1 MKQDFQLVLIG
12 QNQAQSWDKIKDD
25 VDLNPNKEML
35 RDRSEFIVNVDIDE
49 YFSREELPRDKYID
63 VLKEITEGKFKDF
76 HKYKVRKLDM
86 VVGLNQLVDVG
97 SK

>member
-1 MKQDFQLVLIG
+1 MLKIL
-12 QNQAQSWDKIKDD
+12 NQILSRGKPKDD
-25 VDLNPNKEML
+25 VVLNPNKEML

-49 YFSREELPRDKYID
+49 YFSREELPRGKYID

-76 HKYKVRKLDM
+76 HKYKVSKLDM